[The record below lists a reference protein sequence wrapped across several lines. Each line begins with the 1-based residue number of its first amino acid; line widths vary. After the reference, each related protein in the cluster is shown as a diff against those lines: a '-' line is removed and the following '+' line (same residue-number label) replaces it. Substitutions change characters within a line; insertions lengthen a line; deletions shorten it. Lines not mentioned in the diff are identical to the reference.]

1 MTNSDGFSTYS
12 DEIIEESRRF
22 QDLEK
27 RLVSE
32 ATILEGAVYHHFNP
46 DGSFAGI
53 SQGEPLP
60 STAAERLIAR
70 NALRKDEQGNI
81 YQDVD
86 GGATEGGET
95 TLFMGATV
103 EEGDDGPTEKP
114 FSLSSRQ
121 LEAFSTLIE
130 TNPSQSIWQSHI
142 KDVKFNY
149 SDQLGDVSASFVE
162 NMGLDEYDNYVAQS
176 NSFEKSAGAKVDPL
190 SITTGTTVLTASKEM
205 KSFAVTTEASLTNFL
220 NAATKLDDALFD
232 LPGQIKSTASLIASG
247 AQTFVGQMSNAI
259 SEALIGGIQG
269 GLSSIAT
276 KIFSSIPGFKK
287 ALRVVTRAQTALVG
301 PIAGVFKGMN
311 CLVSKVVDSLQGV
324 VEDMLTAF
332 VKNAL
337 NAPACAIQQF
347 IGAVLTKVNSLIDNI
362 VTPLTGGIS
371 KVLGPLFKVKDILSA
386 GINLADKIGDF
397 FKCEP
402 KKGGKKADPGKRSSN
417 IIEIDKPNSKQP
429 KTEKVQQNILDKA
442 TKAANTASE
451 GISNFGKDLRSGTKE
466 KITNFEKEYG
476 QWTIFG
482 SKVSEAAEQNIGT
495 DCYTGNVFKCGAP
508 TAEIFGGDG
517 EGASGKVILG
527 KFIDKLDP
535 DDLYGEIKRTASIIG
550 VEITNPGEGYT
561 EEPIIDFS
569 DSCDQGYGAFGK
581 VIIEKNVNSPRY
593 GQVINVVITSEGEN
607 YPVDLPADVG
617 DVYIKEIIVENGG
630 EGYENAFIDDKCMN
644 LKTIDGK
651 IVSVEITC
659 QNPYRS
665 IPNIDIINPGIG
677 AVLRPIMSSTPQDS
691 NQNPTI
697 IDSVDCIGDFPKS
710 GET

>member
-1 MTNSDGFSTYS
+1 MAIKRDQTL
-12 DEIIEESRRF
+12 DELKREYEAAQSEVSRRQAAYDENRIEANARYLKF
-22 QDLEK
+22 AESKLELK
-27 RLVSE
+27 KLAYEDRLSGRNQVTATRTIIQGSE
-32 ATILEGAVYHHFNP
+32 TQPVEKEVTPAPEKL
-46 DGSFAGI
+46 
-53 SQGEPLP
+53 
-60 STAAERLIAR
+60 
-70 NALRKDEQGNI
+70 NALQYESM
-81 YQDVD
+81 VD
-86 GGATEGGET
+86 
-95 TLFMGATV
+95 
-103 EEGDDGPTEKP
+103 
-114 FSLSSRQ
+114 
-121 LEAFSTLIE
+121 LIKA
-130 TNPSQSIWQSHI
+130 NPPAEIWQSHI
-142 KDVKFNY
+142 KDIKTRYPTEFENIGPSLVEVMDLDKFDEHTAKVNY
-149 SDQLGDVSASFVE
+149 FQKSVDV
-162 NMGLDEYDNYVAQS
+162 
-176 NSFEKSAGAKVDPL
+176 KVDPL
-190 SITTGTTVLTASKEM
+190 SITTGTTILTASKEV

-220 NAATKLDDALFD
+220 SAATKMDSALLD
-232 LPGQIKSTASLIASG
+232 LPGQIKSTAALIANG

-259 SEALIGGIQG
+259 SEALTGAIKG

-276 KIFSSIPGFKK
+276 KIFSSIPGFKQ
-287 ALRVVTRAQTALVG
+287 ALRVVTRAQTALVS

-311 CLVSKVVDSLQGV
+311 CLVSKVVSSLQGV

-397 FKCEP
+397 FNCGVESDKKNQSNGSDKIEVDKASSKKP
-402 KKGGKKADPGKRSSN
+402 KDTK
-417 IIEIDKPNSKQP
+417 E
-429 KTEKVQQNILDKA
+429 QQSILDKA

-451 GISNFGKDLRSGTKE
+451 GISNFGKGIQSGAEE

-482 SKVSEAAEQNIGT
+482 SKVSEASEQNIGT

-517 EGASGKVILG
+517 QGASGKVILG
-527 KFIDKLDP
+527 KFLDKLDP
-535 DDLYGEIKRTASIIG
+535 DDLYGEIKRTASIVG
-550 VEITNPGEGYT
+550 VDITNSGEGYT

-569 DSCDQGYGAFGK
+569 DSCDQGYGAYGK

-593 GQVINVVITSEGEN
+593 GQVINVIMISEGEN

-617 DVYIKEIIVENGG
+617 DVFIKEIIVENGG